1 MNEPNLGM
9 LRLRRPRHR
18 NGKVRV
24 RKCDIEERPQLKF
37 VVNYRELGRRR
48 RRFFTSKAEAE
59 TFARQVNTEIANKG
73 REGAE
78 FPTWLRVMA
87 EECNARL
94 EQFGKTL
101 EDATNDYVKRLE
113 GAQKSC
119 SAAELVEEIR
129 RRKEKDGASKRHL
142 EDLRNRLNVFAEHFD
157 GRQVA
162 DIETRDITEWLDSLN
177 VKAITRNNYLR
188 LVVTALNYAK
198 DHGYVSQNVAS
209 KIQKAK
215 ERSQPPGI
223 LTPEQTAR
231 LLETAEGDMLA
242 YCAIGAFAGLRRAE
256 IERLD
261 WSEID
266 FENGLIRVEADKA
279 KTGQKRFVQMLPNLR
294 DWLLPI
300 RQLSGLVIGD
310 QFSRRFVATRKA
322 AGIHDWPDN
331 ALRHSFASYH
341 LAHFQNAASTALELG
356 HHDSRITFAHYR
368 ELVRPKDAGRYWNI
382 RPAKTAEKVV
392 PMLVS

>member
-1 MNEPNLGM
+1 MIAAYQ
-9 LRLRRPRHR
+9 LR
-18 NGKVRV
+18 
-24 RKCDIEERPQLKF
+24 
-37 VVNYRELGRRR
+37 
-48 RRFFTSKAEAE
+48 
-59 TFARQVNTEIANKG
+59 
-73 REGAE
+73 
-78 FPTWLRVMA
+78 
-87 EECNARL
+87 
-94 EQFGKTL
+94 
-101 EDATNDYVKRLE
+101 
-113 GAQKSC
+113 
-119 SAAELVEEIR
+119 
-129 RRKEKDGASKRHL
+129 
-142 EDLRNRLNVFAEHFD
+142 
-157 GRQVA
+157 
-162 DIETRDITEWLDSLN
+162 ITDWLDSLN

-188 LVVTALNYAK
+188 LVVSALNYAK
-198 DHGYVSQNVAS
+198 NHGYVSQNVAS

-266 FENGLIRVEADKA
+266 FESGESGLIRVEADKS
-279 KTGQKRFVQMLPNLR
+279 KTAQKRFVKILPNLR
-294 DWLLPI
+294 EWLLPI
-300 RQLSGLVIGD
+300 RQLSGLVVGD